1 MNRTIKYYLYEPTKP
16 PLPLRAGQLA
26 RFEAEMQK
34 ADDSKSGE
42 QREAQYGVTV
52 GGVKCAKRVYSAAK
66 WWDAM
71 QKSTVNATCAAVKA
85 EDICGGEFRF
95 SDELSDKQRDEFT
108 AIIENGQQDLVDAAR
123 DAEAT
128 GWANFECVPLA
139 GGGLSRIN
147 HLPSHTC
154 WVDLAVERVAHT
166 FDGQASHTTIY
177 PLLSKA
183 SARETQCAWLNNNHY
198 PYNTYYGVPDSWTV
212 LTQIET
218 VWAGINWNR
227 DFFNKNGGYSWL
239 MILKSP
245 PGQIDETHD
254 GAILDVIDAHIKD
267 ARGSN
272 ADLLSIPIGNHTIE
286 LHKLSADN
294 KDIDFKGLID
304 LFTADI
310 QSAHR
315 VPDSVLG
322 RHVPGALGGTTI
334 DEEHDNYLKRVI
346 KPKQRRW
353 AKLINSMFYTYYG
366 VVSGFHWGGEET
378 IDIKDLAVPVRE
390 LYVAGL
396 IRHGEA
402 REMIGQEIDER
413 FGDCYYDELHMPN
426 EPAPQFGDNDNAS

>member
-1 MNRTIKYYLYEPTKP
+1 MIRSTKIYLYEPTRP
-16 PLPLRAGQLA
+16 PLPLRAGHLA
-26 RFEAEMQK
+26 RIEAETQK

-52 GGVKCAKRVYSAAK
+52 GGIKCAKRVYPAAK
-66 WWDAM
+66 WWDAI
-71 QKSTVNATCAAVKA
+71 QKSTVNATCATVKA
-85 EDICGGEFRF
+85 EDICGGEFGF
-95 SDELSDKQRDEFT
+95 ADELSDKQRDEFT

-123 DAEAT
+123 DGEAT
-128 GWANFECVPLA
+128 GWANFECIPLA

-154 WVDLAVERVAHT
+154 WCDLANENVAHT
-166 FDGQASHTTIY
+166 FDGRRAHTTVY
-177 PLLSKA
+177 PMLGTA
-183 SARETQCAWLNNNHY
+183 SARESQCAWLNVNHY

-227 DFFNKNGGYSWL
+227 DFFQKNGGYSWL

-254 GAILDVIDAHIKD
+254 GAMLDVIDAHIKD
-267 ARGSN
+267 ARGTN

-286 LHKLSADN
+286 LHKLSADS
-294 KDIDFKGLID
+294 KDIDFVKLLDVFNG
-304 LFTADI
+304 DI

-315 VPDSVLG
+315 VPASVLG
-322 RHVPGALGGTTI
+322 RTVTGALGGSVV
-334 DEEHDNYLKRVI
+334 DQEHDNYLKRVI

-353 AKLINSMFYTYYG
+353 AQLINKMFRVYYG
-366 VVSGFHWGGEET
+366 AEARFHWGGEET

-390 LYVAGL
+390 LWIAGL

-402 REMIGQEIDER
+402 RSMIGQEIDEELETA
-413 FGDCYYDELHMPN
+413 YYDELHMPN
-426 EPAPQFGDNDNAS
+426 EQPPQFGANDNAS